1 MDIATF
7 KEILVI
13 IAPII
18 ANITITI
25 IGLVIIFNKICKIID
40 KFKTK
45 EQDTLKKVNKN
56 LDSIA
61 ILKAKIE
68 SIEKH
73 IVNGGKK

>member
-1 MDIATF
+1 MDIATL

-13 IAPII
+13 IAPIV
-18 ANITITI
+18 ANIAVIV
-25 IGLVIIFNKICKIID
+25 IGLAIIFNKFGKIID
-40 KFKTK
+40 AFKTK
-45 EQDTLKKVNKN
+45 EQDTLKRVNKN
-56 LDSIA
+56 LDSMA

>member
-1 MDIATF
+1 MDIATL

-13 IAPII
+13 IAPIV
-18 ANITITI
+18 ANIAVII
-25 IGLVIIFNKICKIID
+25 IGLAIIFNKFGKIID
-40 KFKTK
+40 AFKTK

>member
-1 MDIATF
+1 MDIATL

-13 IAPII
+13 IAPILAEI
-18 ANITITI
+18 AVIV
-25 IGLVIIFNKICKIID
+25 IGLAIIFNKFGKIIET
-40 KFKTK
+40 FKTK

-56 LDSIA
+56 LDSMA
-61 ILKAKIE
+61 VLKAKIE

>member
-1 MDIATF
+1 MDIATL

-13 IAPII
+13 IAPIV
-18 ANITITI
+18 ANIAIII
-25 IGLVIIFNKICKIID
+25 IGLSIIFNKISKIID
-40 KFKTK
+40 TFKTK

>member
-1 MDIATF
+1 MDIATL

-13 IAPII
+13 IAPIV
-18 ANITITI
+18 ANIAVII
-25 IGLVIIFNKICKIID
+25 IGLAIIFNKFGKIID
-40 KFKTK
+40 AFKTK

-56 LDSIA
+56 LDSMA

>member
-18 ANITITI
+18 ANIAITI
-25 IGLVIIFNKICKIID
+25 IGLAIIFNKISKIID
-40 KFKTK
+40 TFKTK

>member
-1 MDIATF
+1 MDIATL

-18 ANITITI
+18 AEIAVII
-25 IGLVIIFNKICKIID
+25 IGLVIIFNKIEKIID

-61 ILKAKIE
+61 IIKAKTE

>member
-18 ANITITI
+18 ANIAITI
-25 IGLVIIFNKICKIID
+25 IGIAIIFNKICKIID

-73 IVNGGKK
+73 IVNGGKM

>member
-1 MDIATF
+1 MDIATL

-13 IAPII
+13 IAPIV
-18 ANITITI
+18 ANIAVII
-25 IGLVIIFNKICKIID
+25 IGLAIIFNKFGKMID
-40 KFKTK
+40 AFKTK

-56 LDSIA
+56 LDSMA

>member
-1 MDIATF
+1 MDIATI

-18 ANITITI
+18 ANIAITI
-25 IGLVIIFNKICKIID
+25 IGIVIIFNKICKIID
-40 KFKTK
+40 KFIIK

-56 LDSIA
+56 LDSVA
-61 ILKAKIE
+61 ILKAKVE

>member
-1 MDIATF
+1 MDIAIL

-13 IAPII
+13 IAPIVAEI
-18 ANITITI
+18 AVVI
-25 IGLVIIFNKICKIID
+25 IGLAIIFNKFGKIID
-40 KFKTK
+40 AFKTK

>member
-1 MDIATF
+1 MDIATL

-13 IAPII
+13 IAPIV
-18 ANITITI
+18 ANIAVIV
-25 IGLVIIFNKICKIID
+25 IGLAIIFNKFGKMID
-40 KFKTK
+40 AFKTK

-56 LDSIA
+56 LDSMA

>member
-1 MDIATF
+1 MDIATL

-13 IAPII
+13 IAPIV
-18 ANITITI
+18 ANIAVII
-25 IGLVIIFNKICKIID
+25 IGLVIIFNKFGKIID
-40 KFKTK
+40 AFKTK

-56 LDSIA
+56 LDSMA

>member
-1 MDIATF
+1 MDIATL

-13 IAPII
+13 IAPIVAEI
-18 ANITITI
+18 AVII
-25 IGLVIIFNKICKIID
+25 IGLAIIFNKFGKIID
-40 KFKTK
+40 AFKTK

-56 LDSIA
+56 LDSMA